1 MRLRTHPKWKTRRSP
16 EGYPVFWSR
25 CSGSPRLK
33 TARESQLVCD
43 LEKLNAET
51 AQTLERIEALLAR
64 AKGALGRDPN
74 RARQLL
80 AQAHSLAQ
88 TAVSSGLGLSFE
100 D

>member
-1 MRLRTHPKWKTRRSP
+1 
-16 EGYPVFWSR
+16 
-25 CSGSPRLK
+25 
-33 TARESQLVCD
+33 
-43 LEKLNAET
+43 LNAET

-64 AKGALGRDPN
+64 AKRIEALLARAKGALGQDPG

-88 TAVSSGLGLSFE
+88 TAVSGGLGLSFE

>member
-64 AKGALGRDPN
+64 RRALWARN

-88 TAVSSGLGLSFE
+88 TAVSGGLGLSFE